1 MPTSLDRLDLALLRL
16 LVKQPR
22 AGMREYARLLGVARG
37 TVQARIQRLEDS
49 GVVTGYAAAISTTAL
64 GFRVLAF
71 VHLHLAQ
78 GNLDAVSAALAQVP
92 EVLEAHSI
100 TGEGDLLCRVAA
112 RDNGHLERVVQV
124 IVGLPG
130 VVRTRTEI
138 ALNERVPPRVLPLLD
153 GDLSG

>member
-1 MPTSLDRLDLALLRL
+1 LPTSLDRLDLALLRL

-22 AGMREYARLLGVARG
+22 VGMREYARLLGIARG
-37 TVQARIQRLEDS
+37 TVQARIQGLENS
-49 GVVTGYAAAISTTAL
+49 GVVTGYAASINTKAL
-64 GFRVLAF
+64 GFSVLAF

-78 GNLDAVSAALAQVP
+78 GSLDAVTAELTGVP

-112 RDNGHLERVVQV
+112 RDHGHLEHVVQAIIGV
-124 IVGLPG
+124 PG

-153 GDLSG
+153 EDVSG